1 MSALFTLGEEDTSKE
16 DGNARRTFD
25 ETFKVQLDSRFEE
38 LRRFLVDERDQ
49 LVAKT
54 GACIL
59 KVKSENGDLR
69 KRLRTLELDNE
80 EHSVV
85 SDEFAG
91 EQEMLEDPTDEDTE
105 VDRRSSASNPYNA
118 ELFVLWPGWLVH
130 SDRHSPTSSLVYE
143 EDDDEEI
150 MVSHSCTLMKH
161 DSDHFRWYVARPDGR
176 TRLIWDITG
185 MIVLLYDLVFIP
197 VQLAFGALKNNTIR
211 VCAWFTMLYW
221 TFDVAASCLT
231 GYVDEVHGVITRPR
245 RIVVRYLTSWF
256 LLDIVILLADWA
268 DTMCTILEFN
278 TGTESLEAAGMIRV
292 GKAVRVMRVLRTVR
306 LLRLAKVRHLLSM
319 VQDNLDSEY
328 FYTIVNITK
337 YIVFII
343 AINHF
348 IACGWRRLG
357 LVHVPGYGSWLERG
371 GIEFRSLEYQYLTSL
386 HWSLTQFTPASMDVQ
401 PTNVFERSFAIVVL
415 LFALCVFSSFVSSIT
430 SAMTSLRDLGAKH
443 ENQSF
448 LLRRYLRERHISRH
462 LSLRIRRFV
471 AFAVGDLKTKGDHV
485 TLLKTLSPL
494 LRLELKTELY
504 MSNLAAHPFF
514 KKITHARSP
523 VLRALCQF
531 ALKELPLSH
540 LDVLFDMGGAA
551 TAMYWLRVGGMRYD
565 LKGTRKY
572 APIPFN
578 VGHWCSEQA
587 LWTTWEHAGSMTAKG
602 ECEVLVLD
610 AKQFREDMLLLPAF
624 ATELRN
630 YAVSYVASLNS
641 SMDGSGY
648 VTDLHTNSQT
658 ESVMPFLRKGSRTH
672 FCKENLGDVEVDGS
686 LSEEL
691 VLEQEEDASFRSLR
705 IFPGK
710 LRRPSII
717 RSPGR

>member
-1 MSALFTLGEEDTSKE
+1 MSGVFTDGEEDTSKE

-25 ETFKVQLDSRFEE
+25 ETFTVQLDSRFEE

-54 GACIL
+54 GACIQ

-69 KRLRTLELDNE
+69 KRLRTLELDTLDL
-80 EHSVV
+80 SVD
-85 SDEFAG
+85 SDESAG
-91 EQEMLEDPTDEDTE
+91 EQALLEDLTDEDTE
-105 VDRRSSASNPYNA
+105 VDRRSSASNLYNA
-118 ELFVLWPGWLVH
+118 EPFVLWPGWLVH
-130 SDRHSPTSSLVYE
+130 NERHTVSSSLVYE

-150 MVSHSCTLMKH
+150 LASQTLSPSLVKS
-161 DSDHFRWYVARPDGR
+161 DSDHFRWYVARPHGR
-176 TRLIWDITG
+176 ARLIWDITG
-185 MIVLLYDLVFIP
+185 MVVLLYDLVFIP
-197 VQLAFGALKNNTIR
+197 VQLAFGALQNKIIR

-221 TFDVAASCLT
+221 TFDVVASCLT
-231 GYVDEVHGVITRPR
+231 GYVDEVQGIITRPR
-245 RIVVRYLTSWF
+245 RIIVRYLASWF
-256 LLDIVILLADWA
+256 LVDIVILLADWA
-268 DTMCTILEFN
+268 DIMCTILEFN
-278 TGTESLEAAGMIRV
+278 TDTESLEVAGMIRV

-328 FYTIVNITK
+328 FSTIVKITK
-337 YIVFII
+337 YIVFLI
-343 AINHF
+343 AINHC
-348 IACGWRRLG
+348 IACGWRRIG
-357 LVHVPGYGSWLERG
+357 LVHVPGYGSWLEQG
-371 GIEFRSLEYQYLTSL
+371 GIEFRSYEYQYLTSL
-386 HWSLTQFTPASMDVQ
+386 HWSLTQFTPASMEVQ
-401 PTNVFERSFAIVVL
+401 PTNVYERGFAIVVL

-430 SAMTSLRDLGAKH
+430 SAMTSLRDLSAKH
-443 ENQSF
+443 EHQSF
-448 LLRRYLRERHISRH
+448 LLRRYLRERHISRP

-471 AFAVGDLKTKGDHV
+471 ALAVGDLKAKGDHV

-504 MSNLAAHPFF
+504 MPNLAAHPFF
-514 KKITHARSP
+514 KKITHPRSP

-602 ECEVLVLD
+602 ECEVLILD

-624 ATELRN
+624 AKDVKN
-630 YAVSYVASLNS
+630 YAISYVASLNS
-641 SMDGSGY
+641 SLDGSGY

-658 ESVMPFLRKGSRTH
+658 ESVMPLLKKRSRTH
-672 FCKENLGDVEVDGS
+672 FCKENLGDVEVNES
-686 LSEEL
+686 LSQDL
-691 VLEQEEDASFRSLR
+691 ASCSL
-705 IFPGK
+705 K
-710 LRRPSII
+710 RPSLIK
-717 RSPGR
+717 SPGR